1 MEGRKHPTMTTECN
15 LAHDFRFYSV
25 NISFYMARVTYIQ
38 IFASSFVRF
47 ASQSINILA
56 QH

>member
-15 LAHDFRFYSV
+15 LVHDFRFYSV
-25 NISFYMARVTYIQ
+25 NISFYMARITYIQ